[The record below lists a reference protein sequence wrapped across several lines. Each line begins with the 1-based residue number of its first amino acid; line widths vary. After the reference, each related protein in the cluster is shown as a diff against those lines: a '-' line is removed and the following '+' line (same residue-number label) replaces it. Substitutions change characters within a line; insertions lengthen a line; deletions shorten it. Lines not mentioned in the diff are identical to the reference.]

1 VVVPPPGE
9 AVEVDAVDEFGQEVF
24 NVETMEDGTVI
35 LSLVGSE
42 TDPTSASGTTGILRP
57 RPLIAACSDN
67 TNNVQSYKESD
78 LHEWRIK
85 TSSIPTDLN
94 QANAI
99 TRIRNS
105 ISNITQA
112 FNDCG
117 LPDNVSA
124 TSNYLGSTTFS
135 ATFDGDNCLTNGGP
149 NIVDFG
155 PINNGRAAVACTY
168 AVSGEVVGADVRM
181 NSGKSWTVA
190 PGTNCSGKFDIESV
204 MTHERGH
211 TFGIGHVTGSTHT
224 ELTMYESVPLCD
236 TSKRTLG
243 KGDVVGLEVL
253 Y

>member
-1 VVVPPPGE
+1 MVTVF
-9 AVEVDAVDEFGQEVF
+9 AVDEFGGDGLS
-24 NVETMEDGTVI
+24 VETLEDGTVA
-35 LSLVGSE
+35 LSLVGPE
-42 TDPTSASGTTGILRP
+42 MDPALTSDAKSIRRI
-57 RPLIAACSDN
+57 RPLVAACSDN
-67 TNNVQSYKESD
+67 TTNVQSYRESD

-85 TSSIPTDLN
+85 TSSIPTGLN
-94 QANAI
+94 QANVI
-99 TRIRNS
+99 TRIRNG

-135 ATFDGDNCLTNGGP
+135 ATFDGEDCLNNGGP
-149 NIVDFG
+149 NVVDFG

-168 AVSGEVVGADVRM
+168 AVGGEVVGADVRL
-181 NSGKSWTVA
+181 NSGKSWTVN
-190 PGTNCSGKFDIESV
+190 PGTSCSGKFDIESV

-211 TFGIGHVTGSTHT
+211 TFGIGHVTGSTHS
-224 ELTMYESVPLCD
+224 ELTMYETVPLCD

-243 KGDVVGLEVL
+243 KGDLVGLEVL